1 MLGVILFLCIFSIFL
16 RLVCFLQVL
25 GVSGQLEM
33 FYFIPSQTFI
43 IKMVSQTILEMF
55 SVAIATFFV
64 GAGATVQYVGGS
76 VLQMVRDSYFF
87 QNLLSIIHW
96 KLWKPESATIG
107 MVIH

>member
-1 MLGVILFLCIFSIFL
+1 
-16 RLVCFLQVL
+16 
-25 GVSGQLEM
+25 
-33 FYFIPSQTFI
+33 
-43 IKMVSQTILEMF
+43 MVSQTILEMF

-96 KLWKPESATIG
+96 KLWKPDSATNWYG
-107 MVIH
+107 DSSNKTNVWVRGVLYWLEQFC